1 MGKGGRTMRKRRA
14 FAVLLA
20 CSLLLSGNSM
30 TVLAAET
37 GVDQPVAATQTEA
50 PETSENTGE
59 TGEPGTAQEPGES
72 ETPGAAQEPGK
83 SETPGTSQQ
92 PGETQAP
99 EESGTPEEAEKP
111 DESETPEDTEKP
123 GESGTPEDGETPEE
137 TEDPDVPKADEAEKE
152 PAEDEEAEPVKEQ
165 EEPEQAASAVQN
177 YVSRIVT
184 FTDDTGMQ
192 VTYDANASTRY
203 RYVVENG
210 VLTAVMI
217 STTVSGNTTE
227 EPAKFTGNVELR
239 QPEEGEK
246 YTSIA
251 ASVFSENQE
260 ITYVKLP
267 AGLETVG
274 AGAFKGCT
282 ALKGLYLPAGVT
294 KIENSAFEN
303 CTAMTQIN
311 IPKTVSVIG
320 DSAFKGDIRL
330 YLVFMKDVDY
340 SELKSIGAEAFS
352 GCTVL
357 SQLCSHSDFIFPIKL
372 ETIGASAFRDCKAIK
387 KVDFSANKNLAAI
400 GAHAFAGCGGLTDL
414 SPGKTLSEI
423 PEGAFSGCNGLVNI
437 NFVNGKNMAIG
448 REAFK
453 GCYSLKELTLPQ
465 SINRIDEYAFLGC
478 TKLKQVKIDCYNIEI
493 ALQAFPA
500 DAADLVIVAEED
512 SNGYVYALRNGIKV
526 PQENAFY
533 RYTVENVD
541 GVLMPIDQDSNKKP
555 LEGIY
560 KFPGGTL
567 WVETETLTGAENN
580 VNTQNN
586 GKGVKSGEVC
596 YIYYTQTPEE
606 TKSHTFIASSLRC
619 NGKTMEKKEGKYFF
633 EMPIGGAVIT
643 AEFRANTPDNI
654 KGQKVTVEFSNGTP
668 MQDGAT
674 DEYGYVGIELKV
686 GQTCRMFLLDED
698 GNPISAKAAK
708 LSVVGTNSQNVAK
721 VDKNG
726 VITAVGTGGKAKA
739 SAVVRAELKGADGYP
754 ITINRTVSV
763 KMAEARKIIL
773 KASDYD
779 NHFVDITGNTDGIQT
794 ASISKT
800 FVLSREQ
807 KFKLKANVY
816 DDEEGISRELTWTTS
831 NAKVARLK
839 SDKTA
844 AADPVNEI
852 VVPAGCE
859 GEATITVT
867 AKNSA
872 DSEKEKVTQKFVV
885 RVYEPGFRLVRSE
898 ITVNPRMEEGA
909 FIELISAYGI
919 GLENAQI
926 KLYEQNTM
934 GTTGDFITTYDEL
947 ASSDT
952 CKRFRVRP
960 IAGTLEN
967 GTYKVR
973 VGVNDVMTNLLPLT
987 IKVKETKPGPTIK
1000 FNANKAKFNL
1010 FYQNGGVTAEGD
1022 PISVV
1027 TEITKLGDVKLK
1039 KAVLEPLTQKAD
1051 DRLFTENFVI
1061 DDDGTDLAKG
1071 KIAIKRSAG
1080 TLRYTTQKKPA
1091 VKGYLVLYFAGYDDS
1106 AAKKVTVTMPTC
1118 TTAPSWALRT
1128 AKGTYRADVGPQNI
1142 SFELFDKKSKTK
1154 EQVMLD
1160 QSYTVTPEGVNEVV
1174 PGEEQPSIENGFIK
1188 MNFVPGQGSI
1198 RLTLKNPAW
1207 DLDQNGKERTLTF
1220 TYNVAVSNNKPV
1232 IKPDQNTVT
1241 LNLNYPEKTAQF
1253 KLVSNLGGVEINE
1266 AQTFEPKIT
1275 NANAD
1280 QIQNLKVTYEN
1291 GVGTVSIESG
1301 KTVKKGNYKFECFPN
1316 GDTELKKAV
1325 LTVKVA
1331 DVKPGVKFG
1340 KGSLQLNGVVYA
1352 NNKAANDAN
1361 ADLSTSVL
1369 EDDVEEYREVSQ
1381 RPFKVSGVPEGYQ
1394 LAPVG
1399 SGDDKTS
1406 VVGAMPTRPDI
1417 EKYFDFA
1424 VEEDP
1429 LHEKDDV
1436 LKVSLKETLAKGTYK
1451 FKLTPRYVKEGM
1463 RIVSAQT
1470 VDFQVKVLN
1479 ESNIFLNVTA
1489 KGKVNLVNREG
1500 EANDKNGIL
1509 YTPVLKNIVGE
1520 IEDVKIWDGG
1530 TLKES
1535 KYFDIS
1541 LIKEGK
1547 DAGKFFVTPKKPVLT
1562 EKPDGSAEYTY
1573 PPLENNKPYQVRIW
1587 VKVKGYA
1594 GKADTTDGGVLSK
1607 SVQIKAAQVL
1617 PKVTLSRSSMDVFL
1631 STKDYNADFVVK
1643 PKEGTVGTI
1652 EEIYFDEKDEL
1663 ARDSFELIQTPQA
1676 DGSMKVTVHLKEA
1689 VGFANGTVNN
1699 VKFYVKYKG
1708 QGTNTPEKATGFT
1721 MKIKV
1726 N

>member
-1 MGKGGRTMRKRRA
+1 MGKGGRTMRKRR
-14 FAVLLA
+14 VLAMWLA
-20 CSLLLSGNSM
+20 LSLVLSGNGM

-37 GVDQPVAATQTEA
+37 GMEQPVVTTQTET
-50 PETSENTGE
+50 PKTGENTGE
-59 TGEPGTAQEPGES
+59 SATPGTTEGSETPETVQESGES
-72 ETPGAAQEPGK
+72 ETPGEVQEPG
-83 SETPGTSQQ
+83 EN
-92 PGETQAP
+92 E
-99 EESGTPEEAEKP
+99 TPEEAEKP
-111 DESETPEDTEKP
+111 EEAEEPGESETSEEAEQPEDTQDPDAPKAEEQPEEDESE
-123 GESGTPEDGETPEE
+123 
-137 TEDPDVPKADEAEKE
+137 E
-152 PAEDEEAEPVKEQ
+152 PAKEQ
-165 EEPEQAASAVQN
+165 EEPEQTVPMAQN

-192 VTYDANASTRY
+192 VTYDANASTQY
-203 RYVVENG
+203 KYVVEGG
-210 VLTAVMI
+210 VLKAVMTT
-217 STTVSGNTTE
+217 TTVSGNTIE
-227 EPAKFTGNVELR
+227 EPVAFEGNVELK

-251 ASVFSENQE
+251 ASVFGGNQK

-320 DSAFKGDIRL
+320 DSAFKGDVRL

-340 SELKSIGAEAFS
+340 SGLKSIGAEAFS

-387 KVDFSANKNLAAI
+387 KVDFTANKNLTAI
-400 GAHAFAGCGGLTDL
+400 GAHAFAGCSGLTDL

-437 NFVNGKNMAIG
+437 SFVNGKNMAIG

-493 ALQAFPA
+493 APQAFPA

-586 GKGVKSGEVC
+586 GKGVKSGEKC

-606 TKSHTFIASSLRC
+606 AKSHTFIASSLRC

-668 MQDGAT
+668 MRNGAT
-674 DEYGYVGIELKV
+674 DQYGYVGIELKV

-698 GNPISAKAAK
+698 GNPISATAAK
-708 LSVVGTNSQNVAK
+708 LSTNNQNVAK
-721 VDKNG
+721 IDKNG
-726 VITAVGTGGKAKA
+726 VITAVGTGGKNEA
-739 SAVVRAELKGADGYP
+739 SAVIRAELKGADGRP
-754 ITINRTVSV
+754 ITISRTVSV
-763 KMAEARKIIL
+763 KMAEAENIIL
-773 KASDYD
+773 KTSDYD
-779 NHFVDITGNTDGIQT
+779 SNFVEITGKADGIQT

-800 FVLSREQ
+800 YVLSKEQ

-816 DDEEGISRELTWTTS
+816 DAEEGISRELTWTTS

-852 VVPAGCE
+852 VVPAGSE

-867 AKNSA
+867 AKNPAGSR
-872 DSEKEKVTQKFVV
+872 KEKVTQKFVV
-885 RVYEPGFRLVRSE
+885 RVFEPGFRLAYSE
-898 ITVNPRMEEGA
+898 VMVNPRMEDGA
-909 FIELISAYGI
+909 LIELISAYGI

-926 KLYEQNTM
+926 KLYEENTL
-934 GTTGDFITTYDEL
+934 GLTGNFITSYD
-947 ASSDT
+947 AATSSDT
-952 CKRFRVRP
+952 CKRFRIQP
-960 IAGTLEN
+960 IAGTIEN

-973 VGVNDVMTNLLPLT
+973 VGVNDVTTNLLPLT
-987 IKVKETKPGPTIK
+987 IKVKASAPNPTVK
-1000 FNANKAKFNL
+1000 FNTNKAKFNL
-1010 FYQNGGVTAEGD
+1010 FYKNGGTTAEGD
-1022 PISVV
+1022 QVSVV
-1027 TEITKLGDVKLK
+1027 SEITKLGDVEVK
-1039 KAVLEPLTQKAD
+1039 KAVLEPLSQKED

-1061 DDDGTDLAKG
+1061 DEGNTDLAKG
-1071 KIAIKRSAG
+1071 KVAIKRSAG
-1080 TLRYTTQKKPA
+1080 AFKYTSNKKAA
-1091 VKGYLVLYFAGYDDS
+1091 VTGYLVLYFKGYDDS
-1106 AAKKVTVTMPTC
+1106 AAKKVKVTMPTC

-1128 AKGTYRADVGPQNI
+1128 AKGTYRADVGLQDI

-1154 EQVMLD
+1154 EKVMLD
-1160 QSYTVTPEGVNEVV
+1160 QTYTPIAEGVNEVV
-1174 PGEEQPSIENGFIK
+1174 IGEATPYIENGEVK
-1188 MNFVPGQGSI
+1188 MQFVPGKGSI
-1198 RLTLKNPAW
+1198 RLVLKNPAW
-1207 DLDQNGKERTLTF
+1207 DYDQNGMERTLTF
-1220 TYNVAVSNNKPV
+1220 TYNVAVSKNKPV
-1232 IKPDQNTVT
+1232 IKPDQNTVS

-1253 KLVSNLGGVEINE
+1253 RLVSNLGGVEIKE
-1266 AQTFEPKIT
+1266 AQNFEPKIT

-1280 QIQNLKVTYEN
+1280 QIKNLWVTYEN
-1291 GVGTVSIESG
+1291 GVGTVGIKSG
-1301 KTVKKGNYKFECFPN
+1301 ETVKKGTYKFECFPN

-1361 ADLSTSVL
+1361 VDFSTSVL
-1369 EDDVEEYREVSQ
+1369 EDDVKDYREVSQ
-1381 RPFKVSGVPEGYQ
+1381 RSFKVSGVPEGYQ

-1406 VVGAMPTRPDI
+1406 VVGAMPNKPNI
-1417 EKYFDFA
+1417 EKNFEFE

-1429 LHEKDDV
+1429 THEQDDV
-1436 LKVSLKETLAKGTYK
+1436 LKVSLKETVAKGTYK
-1451 FKLTPRYVKEGM
+1451 FKLTPRYVKQGM
-1463 RIVSAQT
+1463 KTVSAQT
-1470 VDFQVKVLN
+1470 VDFQVKVLS
-1479 ESNIFLNVTA
+1479 ESDIFLNVTA
-1489 KGKVNLVNREG
+1489 KGKVNLVNRGG

-1509 YTPVLKNIVGE
+1509 YTPALKNIVGE
-1520 IEDVKIWDGG
+1520 IEAVEIWDAG

-1541 LIKEGK
+1541 LIKKGK
-1547 DAGKFFVTPKKPVLT
+1547 DAGKFFVTPKKPMLT
-1562 EKPDGSAEYTY
+1562 EKPDGSTEYTY
-1573 PPLENNKPYQVRIW
+1573 PELENNKQYQVRIW

-1594 GKADTTDGGVLSK
+1594 GKEETNGGVLSK
-1607 SVQIKAAQVL
+1607 IVKIKSAQVL
-1617 PKVTLSRSSMDVFL
+1617 PKVTLSRTSMDVYL
-1631 STKDYNADFVVK
+1631 STKNYNADFVVK
-1643 PKEGTVGTI
+1643 PKEGSVGTI

-1663 ARDSFELIQTPQA
+1663 ANDSFELIRTPQA
-1676 DGSMKVTVHLKEA
+1676 DGSMKVSVHLKEA

-1721 MKIKV
+1721 MKIRV

>member
-1 MGKGGRTMRKRRA
+1 MRKRRA

-37 GVDQPVAATQTEA
+37 GVDQPVAATQTEV

-99 EESGTPEEAEKP
+99 EENGTPEEAEKP

-152 PAEDEEAEPVKEQ
+152 PVEDEEAEPVKEQ
-165 EEPEQAASAVQN
+165 EEPEQAASEVQN

-210 VLTAVMI
+210 ILTAVMI
-217 STTVSGNTTE
+217 QSTTVSGNTTE

-251 ASVFSENQE
+251 ASVFGGNQE

-320 DSAFKGDIRL
+320 DSAFKGDVRL
-330 YLVFMKDVDY
+330 YLVYMKDVDY

-357 SQLCSHSDFIFPIKL
+357 SQLCSHSDFIFPIKV

-387 KVDFSANKNLAAI
+387 KVDFTANKNLTAI
-400 GAHAFAGCGGLTDL
+400 GDHAFAGCSGLANL

-423 PEGAFSGCNGLVNI
+423 SEGAFSGCNGLVNI
-437 NFVNGKNMAIG
+437 TFVDVGGENMTIG

-453 GCYSLKELTLPQ
+453 GCYGLKQVVLTQ
-465 SINRIDEYAFLGC
+465 QIVKICEYAFQGC
-478 TKLKQVKIDCYNIEI
+478 TKLKQVAIEYNNIVIEP
-493 ALQAFPA
+493 QAFPA
-500 DAADLVIVAEED
+500 DAADLVIVAKKD
-512 SNGYVYALRNGIKV
+512 SKGYIYALENGIKV

-541 GVLMPIDQDSNKKP
+541 GVLMPNDKDSNNKEIQGK
-555 LEGIY
+555 Y
-560 KFPGGTL
+560 KFPGGTI
-567 WVETETLTGAENN
+567 WVGTETLTEAENN

-586 GKGVKSGEVC
+586 GKGVKSEEVC
-596 YIYYTQTPEE
+596 YIYYTQTTEE
-606 TKSHTFIASSLRC
+606 AKSHTFIASSLRC

-654 KGQKVTVEFSNGTP
+654 KGQTVTVEFSNGTP
-668 MQDGAT
+668 MLDGAT
-674 DEYGYVGIELKV
+674 DVHGYVGIELKV
-686 GQTCRMFLLDED
+686 GQDCRMFLLDED
-698 GNPISAKAAK
+698 GNPIPATAAK
-708 LSVVGTNSQNVAK
+708 LSVVGTNSQNVATI
-721 VDKNG
+721 DKNG
-726 VITAVGTGGKAKA
+726 VISAVGTGGKDKA
-739 SAVVRAELKGADGYP
+739 SATIRAELKGADGLP

-763 KMAEARKIIL
+763 KMVEARNIIL
-773 KASDYD
+773 KASDY
-779 NHFVDITGNTDGIQT
+779 NHFVEITGNTDGIQT

-800 FVLSREQ
+800 YVQNGEQ
-807 KFKLKANVY
+807 RFKLKANVY
-816 DDEEGISRELTWTTS
+816 DDEEEIGRELTWTTS

-839 SDKTA
+839 SDKTT

-852 VVPAGCE
+852 IVPAGCE

-867 AKNSA
+867 AKNPAS
-872 DSEKEKVTQKFVV
+872 SEKEKVTQKFVV
-885 RVYEPGFRLVRSE
+885 RVYEPGFRLVRPE

-909 FIELISAYGI
+909 LIELISAYGI

-926 KLYEQNTM
+926 KLYEGNTL
-934 GTTGDFITTYDEL
+934 GLTSDFITTYDAL

-952 CKRFRVRP
+952 CKKFRVRP
-960 IAGTLEN
+960 VAGTLEN

-973 VGVNDVMTNLLPLT
+973 VGVNDVTTNLLPLT
-987 IKVKETKPGPTIK
+987 IKVKETKPGPTVK
-1000 FNANKAKFNL
+1000 FNTNKAKFNL

-1160 QSYTVTPEGVNEVV
+1160 QSYTVTPEGVNEVAL
-1174 PGEEQPSIENGFIK
+1174 GEEQPSIENGFIK
-1188 MNFVPGQGSI
+1188 MNFVPGKGSI

-1253 KLVSNLGGVEINE
+1253 RLVSNLGGMEINE
-1266 AQTFEPKIT
+1266 AQFFEPKIT

-1301 KTVKKGNYKFECFPN
+1301 KTVKKGTYKFECFPN

-1369 EDDVEEYREVSQ
+1369 EDDVEEYREVSE
-1381 RPFKVSGVPEGYQ
+1381 RSFKVSGVPEGYQ

-1406 VVGAMPTRPDI
+1406 VVGAMPTRPGI
-1417 EKYFDFA
+1417 EKCFDFA

-1436 LKVSLKETLAKGTYK
+1436 LKVSLKETVTKGTYK

-1479 ESNIFLNVTA
+1479 ESDIFLNVTA

-1520 IEDVKIWDGG
+1520 IEDVKILDAG
-1530 TLKES
+1530 TSKES

-1562 EKPDGSAEYTY
+1562 ENPDGSLEYTY
-1573 PPLENNKPYQVRIW
+1573 PPLENNKQYQVRIW

-1594 GKADTTDGGVLSK
+1594 GKKDAADGGVLSK
-1607 SVQIKAAQVL
+1607 IVKIKSAQVL

-1631 STKDYNADFVVK
+1631 STKHYDADFVVK

-1663 ARDSFELIQTPQA
+1663 AKDSFELIRTPQA

>member
-1 MGKGGRTMRKRRA
+1 MRKRRA

-303 CTAMTQIN
+303 CTAMTQISV
-311 IPKTVSVIG
+311 PKAVTTIG
-320 DSAFKGDIRL
+320 DAAFKGDARLHLIHIKDKDYCDLTTIGESAFEGCATLAEFCSDTGFVVPEKLQSIGKSAFKGC
-330 YLVFMKDVDY
+330 
-340 SELKSIGAEAFS
+340 KSITGIDFS
-352 GCTVL
+352 GTALSSLGTNAFEGCTGL
-357 SQLCSHSDFIFPIKL
+357 KDLNMGDNISEIPQY
-372 ETIGASAFRDCKAIK
+372 
-387 KVDFSANKNLAAI
+387 
-400 GAHAFAGCGGLTDL
+400 AFAGCSGLMSLIIQQGNDL
-414 SPGKTLSEI
+414 TVDSY
-423 PEGAFSGCNGLVNI
+423 
-437 NFVNGKNMAIG
+437 
-448 REAFK
+448 AFK
-453 GCYSLKELTLPQ
+453 DCFSLKQLVLPQ
-465 SINRIDEYAFLGC
+465 SVRTVCDNAFQGC
-478 TKLKQVKIDCYNIEI
+478 SNLARVEVHNFTMNFGASDGAFPLTKL
-493 ALQAFPA
+493 AFGA
-500 DAADLVIVAEED
+500 KRLFIV
-512 SNGYVYALRNGIKV
+512 NR
-526 PQENAFY
+526 
-533 RYTVENVD
+533 
-541 GVLMPIDQDSNKKP
+541 
-555 LEGIY
+555 
-560 KFPGGTL
+560 
-567 WVETETLTGAENN
+567 
-580 VNTQNN
+580 QNN
-586 GKGVKSGEVC
+586 GKMSSGEIYARNHSDVVDFEYFDGGKDQLYDC
-596 YIYYTQTPEE
+596 VIEGEDPVKKDGAITGGKIWVETLDGDKKLTKVDRSKGLKSDDTKYYIFYEE
-606 TKSHTFIASSLRC
+606 NTDFVLVSGSLRC
-619 NGKTMEKKEGKYFF
+619 NGEPVQKDETKRYCFTM
-633 EMPIGGAVIT
+633 PVGGVIIT
-643 AEFRANTPDNI
+643 AEFAPKATDKI
-654 KGQKVTVEFSNGTP
+654 KGTKVTVEYSNGEPT
-668 MQDGAT
+668 
-674 DEYGYVGIELKV
+674 YVKNSNGELTCNGVSLKV
-686 GQTCRMFLLDED
+686 GQTTRMFLIDED
-698 GNPISAKAAK
+698 GEAIPSSKIESIESSEKKVATVSK
-708 LSVVGTNSQNVAK
+708 SGVITTVGTNGSEK
-721 VDKNG
+721 G
-726 VITAVGTGGKAKA
+726 ETEITAILMGENNLPV
-739 SAVVRAELKGADGYP
+739 
-754 ITINRTVSV
+754 TVSQ
-763 KMAEARKIIL
+763 KIIVIDAQAASIAL
-773 KASDYD
+773 KATKYEPQLIKIKQSEQ
-779 NHFVDITGNTDGIQT
+779 TGIQT
-794 ASISKT
+794 ASISKNNVAGSGLEIT
-800 FVLSREQ
+800 
-807 KFKLKANVY
+807 LKANVY
-816 DDEEGISRELTWTTS
+816 TAEQENISKGLAWTTS
-831 NAKVARLK
+831 NSSVAKVSTA
-839 SDKTA
+839 KTEGKN
-844 AADPVNEI
+844 PVN
-852 VVPAGCE
+852 VVEVQPNCE
-859 GEATITVT
+859 GEAIITAT
-867 AKNSA
+867 AVNAANK
-872 DSEKEKVTQKFVV
+872 KVTQKFIIQ
-885 RVYEPGFRLVRSE
+885 VYQQTYKLVTTA
-898 ITVNPRMEEGA
+898 ITVNPYSTAGGE
-909 FIELISAYGI
+909 IEVIGAYGQDVSD
-919 GLENAQI
+919 A
-926 KLYEQNTM
+926 TV
-934 GTTGDFITTYDEL
+934 EL
-947 ASSDT
+947 WREEKDQKTKKSLWYVDT
-952 CKRFRVRP
+952 NFRVTALSAAVGSTTKKFRVEVNSKDTISNKTYNLHASLNGNTETRVP
-960 IAGTLEN
+960 IKIT
-967 GTYKVR
+967 
-973 VGVNDVMTNLLPLT
+973 
-987 IKVKETKPGPTIK
+987 VKRSAPNPTVK

-1010 FYQNGGVTAEGD
+1010 FYKNGGTDAEGAQV
-1022 PISVV
+1022 SVI
-1027 TEITKLGDVKLK
+1027 TEITKLGSVKLK
-1039 KAVLEPLTQKAD
+1039 DAKLEPLTTTNED
-1051 DRLFTENFVI
+1051 DALFTKNFEI
-1061 DDDGTDLAKG
+1061 DRANMNLADG
-1071 KIAIKRSAG
+1071 KIPIKRSAEP
-1080 TLRYTTQKKPA
+1080 LQYTKQKKPA

-1562 EKPDGSAEYTY
+1562 EKPDGSAEYIY
-1573 PPLENNKPYQVRIW
+1573 PPLENNKQYQVRIW

-1594 GKADTTDGGVLSK
+1594 GKKDAADGGVLSK
-1607 SVQIKAAQVL
+1607 IVKIKSAQVL

-1631 STKDYNADFVVK
+1631 STKHYDADFVVK

-1663 ARDSFELIQTPQA
+1663 AKDSFELIRTPQA

>member
-1 MGKGGRTMRKRRA
+1 MRKRRVLALWLA
-14 FAVLLA
+14 F
-20 CSLLLSGNSM
+20 SLVLSGNGM

-37 GVDQPVAATQTEA
+37 GMEQPVVTTQTET
-50 PETSENTGE
+50 PETSEDTGE
-59 TGEPGTAQEPGES
+59 SATPGAAEESETPETVQEPGES
-72 ETPGAAQEPGK
+72 GTPGAAQEPGEN
-83 SETPGTSQQ
+83 ETPGETEKSEEGEK
-92 PGETQAP
+92 PGES
-99 EESGTPEEAEKP
+99 ETPEEAEKP
-111 DESETPEDTEKP
+111 
-123 GESGTPEDGETPEE
+123 GDGETTEE
-137 TEDPDVPKADEAEKE
+137 TEDPDAPKAEEQPEKDELEE
-152 PAEDEEAEPVKEQ
+152 PAKEQ
-165 EEPEQAASAVQN
+165 EEPEQTVPMAQN

-192 VTYDANASTRY
+192 VTYDANASTQY
-203 RYVVENG
+203 KYVVEGG
-210 VLTAVMI
+210 VLKAVMKT
-217 STTVSGNTTE
+217 TTVSGNTTE
-227 EPAKFTGNVELR
+227 EPVAFEGNVELK

-251 ASVFSENQE
+251 ASVFGGNQK

-320 DSAFKGDIRL
+320 DSAFKGDVRL

-387 KVDFSANKNLAAI
+387 KVDFTANKNLTAI
-400 GAHAFAGCGGLTDL
+400 GAHAFAGCSGLTDL

-437 NFVNGKNMAIG
+437 SFVNGKNMAIG

-493 ALQAFPA
+493 APQAFPA

-586 GKGVKSGEVC
+586 GKGVKSGEKC

-606 TKSHTFIASSLRC
+606 AKSHTFIASSLRC

-844 AADPVNEI
+844 ADPVNEI
-852 VVPAGCE
+852 VVPADCE

-952 CKRFRVRP
+952 CKRFRIRP
-960 IAGTLEN
+960 IAETLEN

-987 IKVKETKPGPTIK
+987 IKVKATSPNPTVK

-1022 PISVV
+1022 PVSVV
-1027 TEITKLGDVKLK
+1027 TEVTKLGDVKLK
-1039 KAVLEPLTQKAD
+1039 KPVLEPLTQKAD
-1051 DRLFTENFVI
+1051 DSLFTENFVI

-1080 TLRYTTQKKPA
+1080 ALKYTTQKKPA
-1091 VKGYLVLYFAGYDDS
+1091 VKGYLVLYFEGYDDS
-1106 AAKKVTVTMPTC
+1106 AAKKVTVTMPTA

-1128 AKGTYRADVGPQNI
+1128 AKGTYRADVGQQSI
-1142 SFELFDKKSKTK
+1142 GLELFDKKSKKK

-1160 QSYTVTPEGVNEVV
+1160 QSYEVDAEGVDEVAM
-1174 PGEEQPSIENGFIK
+1174 GEEKPPIENGFIK
-1188 MNFVPGQGSI
+1188 IKFVPGKGSI
-1198 RLTLKNPAW
+1198 RLTLKNHAW

-1220 TYNVAVSNNKPV
+1220 TYKVAVSSNQPV
-1232 IKPDQNTVT
+1232 IKPDQNAVT
-1241 LNLNYPEKTAQF
+1241 LNSNYPEKTAQF
-1253 KLVSNLGGVEINE
+1253 RLVSNLGGVEIKE
-1266 AQTFEPKIT
+1266 AQNFEPKIT

-1280 QIQNLKVTYEN
+1280 QIKNLWVTYEN
-1291 GVGTVSIESG
+1291 GVGTVGIKSG
-1301 KTVKKGNYKFECFPN
+1301 ETVKKGTYKFECFPN

-1361 ADLSTSVL
+1361 VDFSTSVL
-1369 EDDVEEYREVSQ
+1369 EDDVKDYREVSQ
-1381 RPFKVSGVPEGYQ
+1381 RSFKVSGVPEGYQ

-1406 VVGAMPTRPDI
+1406 VVGAMPTRPGI
-1417 EKYFDFA
+1417 ETHFDFA

-1429 LHEKDDV
+1429 SHEKDDV
-1436 LKVSLKETLAKGTYK
+1436 LLKVSLKEPVTKGTYK
-1451 FKLTPRYVKEGM
+1451 FKLTSRYVKPGM
-1463 RIVSAQT
+1463 KTVSAQT
-1470 VDFQVKVLN
+1470 VDFQVKVIN
-1479 ESNIFLNVTA
+1479 ESDIFVNVTA

-1509 YTPVLKNIVGE
+1509 YTPALKNIVGE
-1520 IEDVKIWDGG
+1520 IEDVKIWDAG
-1530 TLKES
+1530 TLQES
-1535 KYFDIS
+1535 EYFDIS
-1541 LIKEGK
+1541 LIEEGK
-1547 DAGKFFVTPKKPVLT
+1547 DAGKFFVTPKKPALT
-1562 EKPDGSAEYTY
+1562 EKPDGSVEYAY
-1573 PPLENNKPYQVRIW
+1573 PALENNKQYQVRIW

-1594 GKADTTDGGVLSK
+1594 GKKETKGGVLSK
-1607 SVQIKAAQVL
+1607 PVKIKSAQVL

-1631 STKDYNADFVVK
+1631 STKHYNADFVVK
-1643 PKEGTVGTI
+1643 PKEGTVGMI
-1652 EEIYFDEKDEL
+1652 EDIYFDEKDEL
-1663 ARDSFELIQTPQA
+1663 ARDSFELIKTAQA

-1721 MKIKV
+1721 MKIRV